1 MDVYQKLTIFTCV
14 TSTITLILV
23 SLAMLPHLKNGF
35 VLVRDAL
42 LWVSFVLVAAGSIWI
57 GVNRLAGREVRLL
70 GKPTVPASTTEW
82 GEAWTADHDPYYQG
96 SVSD

>member
-1 MDVYQKLTIFTCV
+1 MDVFQKLTIFTCI

-42 LWVSFVLVAAGSIWI
+42 LWASFVLVATGSIWLGI
-57 GVNRLAGREVRLL
+57 NRIAGREVRML
-70 GKPTVPASTTEW
+70 GKPTVPASATDW
-82 GEAWTADHDPYYQG
+82 NEAWTTDPDPYYQG